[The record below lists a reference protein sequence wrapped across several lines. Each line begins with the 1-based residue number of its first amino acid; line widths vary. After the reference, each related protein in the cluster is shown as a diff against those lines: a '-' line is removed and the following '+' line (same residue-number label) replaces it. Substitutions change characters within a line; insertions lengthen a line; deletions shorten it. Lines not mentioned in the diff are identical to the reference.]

1 MGDRVQFDEEESL
14 DYGTNIRE
22 ISKKQSFLMRLA
34 FKLGAKDE
42 KQANTI
48 LLVASSIFL
57 FVTII
62 LFARL
67 AGFGIPFIGSS
78 DQNPGGIDDL
88 SPEVQDLLRS
98 RQQ

>member
-34 FKLGAKDE
+34 FKFGAKDE
-42 KQANTI
+42 KQASNM
-48 LLVASSIFL
+48 LLVVSVIFL
-57 FVTII
+57 LITSI

-67 AGFGIPFIGSS
+67 AGFGIPFIDSP
-78 DQNPGGIDDL
+78 DQNSGNINDL
-88 SPEVQDLLRS
+88 PPEIQELIRGT
-98 RQQ
+98 Q